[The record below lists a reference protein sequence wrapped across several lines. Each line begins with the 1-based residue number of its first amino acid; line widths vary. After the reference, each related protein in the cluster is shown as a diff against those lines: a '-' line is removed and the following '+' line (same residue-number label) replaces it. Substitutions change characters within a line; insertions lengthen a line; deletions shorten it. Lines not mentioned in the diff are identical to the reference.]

1 MSNISLVVPGQS
13 VRTGAFGCQGTIME
27 SYQRAFGQYIRQLR
41 NQRDYRQERLALE
54 CGIHATYLSG
64 IERGIRNPSLKI
76 IRALARGL
84 GVAVSELFD

>member
-1 MSNISLVVPGQS
+1 M
-13 VRTGAFGCQGTIME
+13 R

-41 NQRDYRQERLALE
+41 NQRNYRQERLALE

-64 IERGIRNPSLKI
+64 IERGVRNPSLRI

>member
-1 MSNISLVVPGQS
+1 M
-13 VRTGAFGCQGTIME
+13 R
-27 SYQRAFGQYIRQLR
+27 SYQRAFGQYVQHLR
-41 NQRDYRQERLALE
+41 NQRNYRQERLALE

-64 IERGIRNPSLKI
+64 IERGIRNPSLRI

>member
-1 MSNISLVVPGQS
+1 M
-13 VRTGAFGCQGTIME
+13 R
-27 SYQRAFGQYIRQLR
+27 SYSRAFGQYIRHLR
-41 NQRDYRQERLALE
+41 DQRDYSQESLALE

-64 IERGIRNPSLKI
+64 IERGVRNPSLRI

>member
-1 MSNISLVVPGQS
+1 MG
-13 VRTGAFGCQGTIME
+13 
-27 SYQRAFGQYIRQLR
+27 SYQRAFGRYIRQLR
-41 NQRDYRQERLALE
+41 YQRSYKQERLALE

-76 IRALARGL
+76 IRGLARGL